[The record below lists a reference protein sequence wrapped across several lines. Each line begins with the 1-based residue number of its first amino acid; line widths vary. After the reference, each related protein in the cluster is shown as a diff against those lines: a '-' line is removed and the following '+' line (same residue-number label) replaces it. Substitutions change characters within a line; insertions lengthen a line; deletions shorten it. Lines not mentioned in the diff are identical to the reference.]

1 MGGNYTM
8 KQMRKSICKLVAIFM
23 AVIMILSFNPVNAQA
38 ATKMKINK
46 TKTTIYMGDSTSLKV
61 TGTNKKIKWTSSN
74 KKVATVTAK
83 GKVTA
88 KKVGKTVITAK
99 VAGKKFKC
107 TVVVKKPCLTASVK
121 GNTYKIVLHGGKI
134 KKHTSNKKITIKK
147 INDKTL
153 KVTVK
158 KKIGIVKI
166 KVNTTNGKSLTY
178 KINTEAPTTEHQ
190 HQWTEEKWTETI
202 EHPGE
207 EVFGCECDTCGFWCT
222 DPAVMEAHID
232 KNGCSGGYSEYARST
247 EPTTETITHHRRVC
261 SCGAKE
267 DID

>member
-8 KQMRKSICKLVAIFM
+8 KQMRNSICKLVAIFM

-46 TKTTIYMGDSTSLKV
+46 TKTTIYVGDSTSLKV

-88 KKVGKTVITAK
+88 KKAGKTVITAK
-99 VAGKKFKC
+99 VAGKTFKC
-107 TVVVKKPCLTASVK
+107 TIVVKKPCLTASVK
-121 GNTYKIVLHGGKI
+121 GNTYKIVLYGGKI
-134 KKHTSNKKITIKK
+134 KKYTSNKKITIKK

-166 KVNTTNGKSLTY
+166 KVNTTNGKSLTC
-178 KINTEAPTTEHQ
+178 KINTATKNHTHR
-190 HQWTEEKWTETI
+190 WTVKTCTVTVVTN
-202 EHPGE
+202 PGE
-207 EVFGCECDTCGFWCT
+207 EIFGYECDCGFTGT
-222 DPAVMEAHID
+222 DYDELDRHMDE
-232 KNGCSGGYSEYARST
+232 NGCFGYCDKVIGYKDRV
-247 EPTTETITHHRRVC
+247 TETLTYHKRVC
-261 SCGAKE
+261 SCGAE
-267 DID
+267 EIID

>member
-1 MGGNYTM
+1 M

-46 TKTTIYMGDSTSLKV
+46 TKTTIYVGDSTSLKV

-134 KKHTSNKKITIKK
+134 KKYTSNKKITIKK

-190 HQWTEEKWTETI
+190 HQWTTKEWTETI

-207 EVFGCECDTCGFWCT
+207 EIIGELCECGFWCE
-222 DPAVMEAHID
+222 DPAVMEAHQD
-232 KNGCSGGYSEYARST
+232 ETGCFSYALCPHYT
-247 EPTTETITHHRRVC
+247 DPTTETITHHKRVC
-261 SCGAKE
+261 SCGAE
-267 DID
+267 EVID

>member
-1 MGGNYTM
+1 M
-8 KQMRKSICKLVAIFM
+8 KQMRNSICKLVAIFM

-46 TKTTIYMGDSTSLKV
+46 TKTTIYVGDSTSLKV

-88 KKVGKTVITAK
+88 KKAGKTVITAK

-107 TVVVKKPCLTASVK
+107 TIVVKKPCLTASVK

-134 KKHTSNKKITIKK
+134 KKYTSNKKITIKK

-190 HQWTEEKWTETI
+190 HQWTKEKWTETI

-207 EVFGCECDTCGFWCT
+207 EVYGCECDDCGFWCT
-222 DPAVMEAHID
+222 DPAVMEAHQD
-232 KNGCSGGYSEYARST
+232 DTGHNGYSEYARST
-247 EPTTETITHHRRVC
+247 EPTIETITHHRRVC

>member
-1 MGGNYTM
+1 M

-46 TKTTIYMGDSTSLKV
+46 TKTTIYVGDSTSLKV

-121 GNTYKIVLHGGKI
+121 ENTYKIVLHGGKI
-134 KKHTSNKKITIKK
+134 KKYTSNKKITIKK

-190 HQWTEEKWTETI
+190 HQWTEKEWTETI
-202 EHPGE
+202 THPGKE
-207 EVFGCECDTCGFWCT
+207 INGIICNDCGFWCEDDET
-222 DPAVMEAHID
+222 MWAHQEETGCFGYQLDPRQGD
-232 KNGCSGGYSEYARST
+232 
-247 EPTTETITHHRRVC
+247 PTTETITHHKRVC
-261 SCGAKE
+261 SCGAE
-267 DID
+267 EVID

>member
-1 MGGNYTM
+1 M
-8 KQMRKSICKLVAIFM
+8 KQMRNSICKLIAIFM

-46 TKTTIYMGDSTSLKV
+46 TKTTIYVGDSTSLKV

-88 KKVGKTVITAK
+88 KKAGKTVITAK
-99 VAGKKFKC
+99 VAGKTFKC
-107 TVVVKKPCLTASVK
+107 TIVVKKPCLTASVK

-134 KKHTSNKKITIKK
+134 KKYTSNKKITIKK

-153 KVTVK
+153 KITVK

-166 KVNTTNGKSLTY
+166 KVNTTNGKSLTC
-178 KINTEAPTTEHQ
+178 KINTAIKNHTHSWTTK
-190 HQWTEEKWTETI
+190 KWTETI
-202 EHPGE
+202 EHPGKE
-207 EVFGCECDTCGFWCT
+207 IDGYECECGFWCKDT
-222 DPAVMEAHID
+222 ATQEAHMD
-232 KNGCSGGYSEYARST
+232 ETGCGSYELYPHYT
-247 EPTTETITHHRRVC
+247 DPTTETITHHKRVC
-261 SCGAKE
+261 SCGAE
-267 DID
+267 EVID

>member
-8 KQMRKSICKLVAIFM
+8 KQMRNSICKLVAIFM

-46 TKTTIYMGDSTSLKV
+46 TKTTIYVGDSTSLKV

-88 KKVGKTVITAK
+88 KKAGKTVITAK
-99 VAGKKFKC
+99 VAGKTFKC
-107 TVVVKKPCLTASVK
+107 TIVVKKPCLTASVK

-134 KKHTSNKKITIKK
+134 KKYTSNKKITIKK

-166 KVNTTNGKSLTY
+166 KVNTTNGKSLTC
-178 KINTEAPTTEHQ
+178 KINTAIKNHTHR
-190 HQWTEEKWTETI
+190 WTEKTWTETI

-207 EVFGCECDTCGFWCT
+207 EIFGCECDTCGFWCEDAGT
-222 DPAVMEAHID
+222 MWAHQD
-232 KNGCSGGYSEYARST
+232 ETGCIGYSNYARST
-247 EPTTETITHHRRVC
+247 EPTTETITHHKKVC
-261 SCGAKE
+261 SCGAE
-267 DID
+267 EVID